1 MIETTVK
8 DYLEARLS
16 VPVKLETPP
25 GPPESYV
32 LLEKIA
38 SGETD
43 GLQRATVTA
52 KSVAPSLYEAA
63 ALNETVKARMTGLIS
78 LINVFRCHCDND
90 YNDTDPRMGVYRYQA
105 VFNINYME

>member
-16 VPVKLETPP
+16 VPVKLETPT

-32 LLEKIA
+32 LLEKIG

-63 ALNETVKARMTGLIS
+63 ALCTTVKNQMAGLIS
-78 LINVFRCHCDND
+78 LTNVFRCHCDND
-90 YNDTDPRMGVYRYQA
+90 YNDTDPRMGSYRYQA